1 MPAPPWPTTAYGRRG
16 EIIGYNT
23 ERFRTVYQHGVNAL
37 HMFDAHRHT
46 ALYWVARPGQIPY
59 WERSFPMRTDPALV
73 DAGQGAA
80 VDARRR
86 GRRSVGRGLIAG
98 KSGSG
103 KTTTT
108 LACLDAGMM
117 YAGDDYVL
125 TRVEPEPLVHSLYG
139 TAKLAPDNLRRF
151 PHLRRFVS
159 NPDGLEKEKAMIFLK
174 DACPAQLALGFPV
187 RALLLPHVTGC
198 RDTTL
203 RRATPIAC
211 LEALAPTTIFHLP
224 GRQP

>member
-1 MPAPPWPTTAYGRRG
+1 
-16 EIIGYNT
+16 
-23 ERFRTVYQHGVNAL
+23 
-37 HMFDAHRHT
+37 
-46 ALYWVARPGQIPY
+46 
-59 WERSFPMRTDPALV
+59 
-73 DAGQGAA
+73 
-80 VDARRR
+80 
-86 GRRSVGRGLIAG
+86 
-98 KSGSG
+98 
-103 KTTTT
+103 
-108 LACLDAGMM
+108 M

-139 TAKLAPDNLRRF
+139 TAKSAPDNLRRF

-224 GRQP
+224 GRQPCRLPESLLFSRSVPGYILDAGTDLEQIPQVIRRLLEGGPS